1 MEEVVSLDCVMQPRH
16 MSAYWHFS
24 EVRQHPIHVRNL
36 RSLAKFAGRV
46 SVIPAVAAATTAGG

>member
-24 EVRQHPIHVRNL
+24 EVRQHPIDVRNL
-36 RSLAKFAGRV
+36 EEKRTAVDGVAG
-46 SVIPAVAAATTAGG
+46 